1 MSDCLWIN
9 PPRRIP
15 WQPFRNTSTRRPAVT
30 AVMSCD
36 AHRSAAFGL
45 QFFLAKN
52 TRFLRLIKLAWK
64 IIFRREE
71 LHALDTQVRQFFAA
85 RSGFSGSFTGRGLCP
100 ACAVLRCGVRRLPYL
115 E

>member
-9 PPRRIP
+9 PARRIP
-15 WQPFRNTSTRRPAVT
+15 SQPFSNTSTRRP

-36 AHRSAAFGL
+36 AHRSAAFSL

-52 TRFLRLIKLAWK
+52 TRFLRLIKPAWK
-64 IIFRREE
+64 IIFRKEE

-85 RSGFSGSFTGRGLCP
+85 RSRFSGSFTGRGLCH
-100 ACAVLRCGVRRLPYL
+100 ACAVLRCGVRRLPHL